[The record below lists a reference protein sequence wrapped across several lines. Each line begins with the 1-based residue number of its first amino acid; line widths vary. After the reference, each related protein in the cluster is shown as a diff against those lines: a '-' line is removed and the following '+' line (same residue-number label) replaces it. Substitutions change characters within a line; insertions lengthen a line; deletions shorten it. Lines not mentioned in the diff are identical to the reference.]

1 MITKFWISNGL
12 LQSFTQEATEI
23 FPVDRLNRPLPVSV
37 LAEQKEDQR
46 LLWRPVIQE
55 RPVALTSHENQDS
68 ANPSLATLV
77 DFAPAAFLAASLKSI
92 IRPGIAIIAI
102 PSLLPIA
109 LGE

>member
-37 LAEQKEDQR
+37 LAEQEEDQR

-55 RPVALTSHENQDS
+55 RPVVLRSHETQGS
-68 ANPSLATLV
+68 ANPSLARWRILRRRH
-77 DFAPAAFLAASLKSI
+77 F
-92 IRPGIAIIAI
+92 
-102 PSLLPIA
+102 
-109 LGE
+109 